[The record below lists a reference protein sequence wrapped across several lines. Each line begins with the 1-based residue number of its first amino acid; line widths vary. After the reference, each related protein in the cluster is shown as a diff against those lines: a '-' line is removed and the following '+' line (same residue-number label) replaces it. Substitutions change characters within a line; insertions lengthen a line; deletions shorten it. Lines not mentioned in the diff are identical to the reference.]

1 MKVTIKGI
9 VKESEDKKDRYY
21 DKVSKVIRPPYFVDL
36 ISLGIE
42 SEEWD
47 KIFTKLYKQPVRTSS
62 FYRSE
67 QITGGVVTDKET
79 NILYYEGDS
88 GDYIMREFDKNN
100 NVTYLFKTDGRGND
114 YWEKSIFNDQGESVY
129 YENSNGKVSD
139 VRDPNEINESMY
151 SDKLIDKILDTLKP
165 PYFLDLL
172 SLGIPSEEWD
182 KVFTKLYKQPVRTS
196 SFYFGDVL
204 TGGMVKDKVTNI
216 LYMEG
221 ENGVYTINE
230 FDKNNNITFKLTVDG
245 RGKEKWTKW
254 KWDDKSECTYYEDS
268 DGTIQGVDNINESMY
283 SDKLIDKI
291 LDTLKPPFRYDL
303 ESLGIPRD
311 EWDGII
317 SKVFNEDLMMKDI
330 VDAIYVTNIYG
341 EPRYMES
348 RNGNYFIDEYDD
360 HGNVIYKESNY
371 PNSGTPTY
379 KEWFTYDD
387 GKLIDYKDSNG
398 RGLDQYLKS
407 SEYLIRKDVIKKRR

>member
-47 KIFTKLYKQPVRTSS
+47 KVFTKLYKQPVRTSS

-165 PYFLDLL
+165 P
-172 SLGIPSEEWD
+172 
-182 KVFTKLYKQPVRTS
+182 
-196 SFYFGDVL
+196 
-204 TGGMVKDKVTNI
+204 
-216 LYMEG
+216 
-221 ENGVYTINE
+221 
-230 FDKNNNITFKLTVDG
+230 
-245 RGKEKWTKW
+245 
-254 KWDDKSECTYYEDS
+254 
-268 DGTIQGVDNINESMY
+268 
-283 SDKLIDKI
+283 
-291 LDTLKPPFRYDL
+291 FRYDL
-303 ESLGIPRD
+303 ESLGISRD

-348 RNGNYFIDEYDD
+348 RNGNYFIDEYDE

>member
-21 DKVSKVIRPPYFVDL
+21 GKVSKVIRPPYFVDL
-36 ISLGIE
+36 MSLGVPQ
-42 SEEWD
+42 EEWVEVF
-47 KIFTKLYKQPVRTSS
+47 KTLYKDNVLVST
-62 FYRSE
+62 FYRDK
-67 QITGGVVTDKET
+67 QITGGIVTDKET
-79 NILYYEGDS
+79 NILYYEGEG
-88 GDYIMREFDKNN
+88 GDYTMREFDKNN
-100 NVTYLFKTDGRGND
+100 NVTYLYKTDGRGNEF
-114 YWEKSIFNDQGESVY
+114 WEKSLFNDRGESVY
-129 YENSNGKVSD
+129 YENSKGKVSD

-151 SDKLIDKILDTLKP
+151 SDKLI
-165 PYFLDLL
+165 
-172 SLGIPSEEWD
+172 G
-182 KVFTKLYKQPVRTS
+182 
-196 SFYFGDVL
+196 
-204 TGGMVKDKVTNI
+204 
-216 LYMEG
+216 
-221 ENGVYTINE
+221 
-230 FDKNNNITFKLTVDG
+230 
-245 RGKEKWTKW
+245 
-254 KWDDKSECTYYEDS
+254 
-268 DGTIQGVDNINESMY
+268 
-283 SDKLIDKI
+283 KI

-330 VDAIYVTNIYG
+330 VDAIYVTNIHG

-348 RNGNYFIDEYDD
+348 KSGNYFIDEYDD

-379 KEWFTYDD
+379 KEWFTYDK

-407 SEYLIRKDVIKKRR
+407 SEYYIRRDQKKRR

>member
-9 VKESEDKKDRYY
+9 IKESTDNRQRYY
-21 DKVSKVIRPPYFVDL
+21 SKVSKVIRPPYFVDL
-36 ISLGIE
+36 QSLGVPE
-42 SEEWD
+42 DEWVEVF
-47 KIFTKLYKQPVRTSS
+47 KTLYKDNVQVSTFFRDK
-62 FYRSE
+62 
-67 QITGGVVTDKET
+67 QITGGIVTDKET
-79 NILYYEGDS
+79 NILYYEGDNTI

-114 YWEKSIFNDQGESVY
+114 YWEKSIFNDRGESVY
-129 YENSNGKVSD
+129 YENSKGKVSD
-139 VRDPNEINESMY
+139 VRDPDEINESKY
-151 SDKLIDKILDTLKP
+151 SDKLIGKIL
-165 PYFLDLL
+165 
-172 SLGIPSEEWD
+172 
-182 KVFTKLYKQPVRTS
+182 
-196 SFYFGDVL
+196 
-204 TGGMVKDKVTNI
+204 N
-216 LYMEG
+216 
-221 ENGVYTINE
+221 
-230 FDKNNNITFKLTVDG
+230 
-245 RGKEKWTKW
+245 
-254 KWDDKSECTYYEDS
+254 
-268 DGTIQGVDNINESMY
+268 
-283 SDKLIDKI
+283 
-291 LDTLKPPFRYDL
+291 TLKPPFRYDL

-311 EWDGII
+311 DWDGII

>member
-9 VKESEDKKDRYY
+9 VRESEDKDDKFY
-21 DKVSKVIRPPYFVDL
+21 DKLSKVIRPPYFLDL
-36 ISLGIE
+36 MSLGVPQ
-42 SEEWD
+42 EEWVEVF
-47 KIFTKLYKQPVRTSS
+47 KTLYKDNVLVST
-62 FYRSE
+62 FYRDK
-67 QITGGVVTDKET
+67 QITGGIVTDKET

-88 GDYIMREFDKNN
+88 GDYTMREFDKNN
-100 NVTYLFKTDGRGND
+100 NVTYLYKTDGRGNEF
-114 YWEKSIFNDQGESVY
+114 WEKSLFNDRGESVY
-129 YENSNGKVSD
+129 YENSKGKVSD

-151 SDKLIDKILDTLKP
+151 SDKLI
-165 PYFLDLL
+165 
-172 SLGIPSEEWD
+172 G
-182 KVFTKLYKQPVRTS
+182 
-196 SFYFGDVL
+196 
-204 TGGMVKDKVTNI
+204 
-216 LYMEG
+216 
-221 ENGVYTINE
+221 
-230 FDKNNNITFKLTVDG
+230 
-245 RGKEKWTKW
+245 
-254 KWDDKSECTYYEDS
+254 
-268 DGTIQGVDNINESMY
+268 
-283 SDKLIDKI
+283 KI

-348 RNGNYFIDEYDD
+348 INGNYFIDEYDD

-379 KEWFTYDD
+379 KEWFTYDK

-407 SEYLIRKDVIKKRR
+407 SEYYIRRDQKKRR

>member
-9 VKESEDKKDRYY
+9 VKESTDKKDRYY

-36 ISLGIE
+36 QSLGVPEDEWVDVFISLYKE
-42 SEEWD
+42 DVKVSTFFRD
-47 KIFTKLYKQPVRTSS
+47 K
-62 FYRSE
+62 
-67 QITGGVVTDKET
+67 QITGGIVTDKET
-79 NILYYEGDS
+79 NILYYEGEG
-88 GDYIMREFDKNN
+88 GDYTMREFDKNN
-100 NVTYLFKTDGRGND
+100 NVTYLYKTDGRGNEF
-114 YWEKSIFNDQGESVY
+114 WEKSLFNDRGESVY
-129 YENSNGKVSD
+129 YENSKGKVSD

-151 SDKLIDKILDTLKP
+151 SDKLI
-165 PYFLDLL
+165 
-172 SLGIPSEEWD
+172 G
-182 KVFTKLYKQPVRTS
+182 
-196 SFYFGDVL
+196 
-204 TGGMVKDKVTNI
+204 
-216 LYMEG
+216 
-221 ENGVYTINE
+221 
-230 FDKNNNITFKLTVDG
+230 
-245 RGKEKWTKW
+245 
-254 KWDDKSECTYYEDS
+254 
-268 DGTIQGVDNINESMY
+268 
-283 SDKLIDKI
+283 KI

-348 RNGNYFIDEYDD
+348 INGNYFIDEYDD

-379 KEWFTYDD
+379 KEWFTYDK

-407 SEYLIRKDVIKKRR
+407 SEYYIRRDQKKRR

>member
-9 VKESEDKKDRYY
+9 IKESTDNRQRYY

-36 ISLGIE
+36 ETLSVPQD
-42 SEEWD
+42 EWVEVF
-47 KIFTKLYKQPVRTSS
+47 KTLYKENVQVST
-62 FYRSE
+62 FYRDK
-67 QITGGVVTDKET
+67 QVTGGIVTDKET

-88 GDYIMREFDKNN
+88 GDYTMREFDKNN
-100 NVTYLFKTDGRGND
+100 NVTYLYKTDGRGNEF
-114 YWEKSIFNDQGESVY
+114 WEKSLFNDRGESVY
-129 YENSNGKVSD
+129 YENSKGKVSD

-151 SDKLIDKILDTLKP
+151 SDKLI
-165 PYFLDLL
+165 
-172 SLGIPSEEWD
+172 G
-182 KVFTKLYKQPVRTS
+182 
-196 SFYFGDVL
+196 
-204 TGGMVKDKVTNI
+204 
-216 LYMEG
+216 
-221 ENGVYTINE
+221 
-230 FDKNNNITFKLTVDG
+230 
-245 RGKEKWTKW
+245 
-254 KWDDKSECTYYEDS
+254 
-268 DGTIQGVDNINESMY
+268 
-283 SDKLIDKI
+283 KI

-348 RNGNYFIDEYDD
+348 INGNYFIDEYDD

-379 KEWFTYDD
+379 KEWFTYDK

-407 SEYLIRKDVIKKRR
+407 SEYYIRRDQKKRR

>member
-9 VKESEDKKDRYY
+9 IKESTDRYY

-47 KIFTKLYKQPVRTSS
+47 KVFTKLYKQPVRTSS

-67 QITGGVVTDKET
+67 QITGGIVTDKET

-100 NVTYLFKTDGRGND
+100 NVTYLYRTDGRGND

-151 SDKLIDKILDTLKP
+151 SDKLI
-165 PYFLDLL
+165 
-172 SLGIPSEEWD
+172 G
-182 KVFTKLYKQPVRTS
+182 
-196 SFYFGDVL
+196 
-204 TGGMVKDKVTNI
+204 
-216 LYMEG
+216 
-221 ENGVYTINE
+221 
-230 FDKNNNITFKLTVDG
+230 
-245 RGKEKWTKW
+245 
-254 KWDDKSECTYYEDS
+254 
-268 DGTIQGVDNINESMY
+268 
-283 SDKLIDKI
+283 KI

-317 SKVFNEDLMMKDI
+317 SKVFNEDLVMKDI
-330 VDAIYVTNIYG
+330 VDAIYVTDIYG
-341 EPRYMES
+341 QSRYMES
-348 RNGNYFIDEYDD
+348 KNGNYFIDEYDD
-360 HGNVIYKESNY
+360 NGNVIYKESNY

-379 KEWFTYDD
+379 KEWFTYGD
-387 GKLIDYKDSNG
+387 GKLIDYIDSNG

-407 SEYLIRKDVIKKRR
+407 SEYYSRKEGVKKRYGY

>member
-9 VKESEDKKDRYY
+9 IKESTDRYY
-21 DKVSKVIRPPYFVDL
+21 NKVSKVIRPPYFVDL
-36 ISLGIE
+36 QSLGVPEDEWVDVFISLYKE
-42 SEEWD
+42 DVKVSTFFRD
-47 KIFTKLYKQPVRTSS
+47 K
-62 FYRSE
+62 
-67 QITGGVVTDKET
+67 QITGGIVTDKET
-79 NILYYEGDS
+79 NILYYEGEG
-88 GDYIMREFDKNN
+88 GDYTMREFDKNN
-100 NVTYLFKTDGRGND
+100 NVTYLYRTDGRGND

-139 VRDPNEINESMY
+139 VRDPNE
-151 SDKLIDKILDTLKP
+151 
-165 PYFLDLL
+165 
-172 SLGIPSEEWD
+172 
-182 KVFTKLYKQPVRTS
+182 
-196 SFYFGDVL
+196 
-204 TGGMVKDKVTNI
+204 
-216 LYMEG
+216 
-221 ENGVYTINE
+221 
-230 FDKNNNITFKLTVDG
+230 
-245 RGKEKWTKW
+245 
-254 KWDDKSECTYYEDS
+254 
-268 DGTIQGVDNINESMY
+268 INESMY

-360 HGNVIYKESNY
+360 NGNVKYKESNY
-371 PNSGTPTY
+371 PNSGTTY
-379 KEWFTYDD
+379 KEWFTYGD

-407 SEYLIRKDVIKKRR
+407 SEYYMRRDQKKRR

>member
-9 VKESEDKKDRYY
+9 IKESTDRYY

-36 ISLGIE
+36 QSLGVPEDEWVDVFISLYKE
-42 SEEWD
+42 DVKVSTFFRD
-47 KIFTKLYKQPVRTSS
+47 K
-62 FYRSE
+62 
-67 QITGGVVTDKET
+67 QITGGIVTDKET
-79 NILYYEGDS
+79 NILYYEGEG
-88 GDYIMREFDKNN
+88 GDYTMREFDKNN
-100 NVTYLFKTDGRGND
+100 NVTYLYRTDGRGND

-139 VRDPNEINESMY
+139 VRDPNE
-151 SDKLIDKILDTLKP
+151 
-165 PYFLDLL
+165 
-172 SLGIPSEEWD
+172 
-182 KVFTKLYKQPVRTS
+182 
-196 SFYFGDVL
+196 
-204 TGGMVKDKVTNI
+204 
-216 LYMEG
+216 
-221 ENGVYTINE
+221 
-230 FDKNNNITFKLTVDG
+230 
-245 RGKEKWTKW
+245 
-254 KWDDKSECTYYEDS
+254 
-268 DGTIQGVDNINESMY
+268 INESMY

-360 HGNVIYKESNY
+360 NGNVIYKESNY
-371 PNSGTPTY
+371 PNSGTTY

-398 RGLDQYLKS
+398 RGLDQYLRS
-407 SEYLIRKDVIKKRR
+407 TEYYSRKDSVKKRYGY

>member
-21 DKVSKVIRPPYFVDL
+21 GKVSKVIRPPYFVDL
-36 ISLGIE
+36 MSLGVPQ
-42 SEEWD
+42 EEWVEVF
-47 KIFTKLYKQPVRTSS
+47 KTLYKDNVLVST
-62 FYRSE
+62 FYRDK
-67 QITGGVVTDKET
+67 QITGGIVTDKET
-79 NILYYEGDS
+79 NILYYEGEG
-88 GDYIMREFDKNN
+88 GDYTMREFDKNN
-100 NVTYLFKTDGRGND
+100 NVTYLYKTDGRGNEF
-114 YWEKSIFNDQGESVY
+114 WEKSLFNDRGESVY
-129 YENSNGKVSD
+129 YENSKGKVSD

-151 SDKLIDKILDTLKP
+151 SDKLI
-165 PYFLDLL
+165 
-172 SLGIPSEEWD
+172 G
-182 KVFTKLYKQPVRTS
+182 
-196 SFYFGDVL
+196 
-204 TGGMVKDKVTNI
+204 
-216 LYMEG
+216 
-221 ENGVYTINE
+221 
-230 FDKNNNITFKLTVDG
+230 
-245 RGKEKWTKW
+245 
-254 KWDDKSECTYYEDS
+254 
-268 DGTIQGVDNINESMY
+268 
-283 SDKLIDKI
+283 KI

-348 RNGNYFIDEYDD
+348 INGNYFIDEYDD

-379 KEWFTYDD
+379 KEWFTYDK

-407 SEYLIRKDVIKKRR
+407 SEYYIRRDQKKRR

>member
-9 VKESEDKKDRYY
+9 IKESTDRYY

-36 ISLGIE
+36 QSLGVPE
-42 SEEWD
+42 DEWVEVF
-47 KIFTKLYKQPVRTSS
+47 KTLYKDNVQVSTFFRDK
-62 FYRSE
+62 
-67 QITGGVVTDKET
+67 QITGGIVTDKET
-79 NILYYEGDS
+79 NILYYEGDNTI

-114 YWEKSIFNDQGESVY
+114 YWEKSIFNDRGESVY
-129 YENSNGKVSD
+129 YENSKGKVSD
-139 VRDPNEINESMY
+139 VRDPDEINESKY
-151 SDKLIDKILDTLKP
+151 SDKLIGKIL
-165 PYFLDLL
+165 
-172 SLGIPSEEWD
+172 
-182 KVFTKLYKQPVRTS
+182 
-196 SFYFGDVL
+196 
-204 TGGMVKDKVTNI
+204 N
-216 LYMEG
+216 
-221 ENGVYTINE
+221 
-230 FDKNNNITFKLTVDG
+230 
-245 RGKEKWTKW
+245 
-254 KWDDKSECTYYEDS
+254 
-268 DGTIQGVDNINESMY
+268 
-283 SDKLIDKI
+283 
-291 LDTLKPPFRYDL
+291 TLKPPFRYDL

>member
-9 VKESEDKKDRYY
+9 VRESEDKDDKFY
-21 DKVSKVIRPPYFVDL
+21 DKLSKVIRPPYFLDL
-36 ISLGIE
+36 ISLGV
-42 SEEWD
+42 SDDEWD
-47 KIFTKLYKQPVRTSS
+47 MVFSKVFKQPVRVST
-62 FYRSE
+62 FYLGDDL
-67 QITGGVVTDKET
+67 TGGIIIDKET
-79 NILYYEGDS
+79 NILYHEGE
-88 GDYIMREFDKNN
+88 GEYIIREFDKNN
-100 NVTYLFKTDGRGND
+100 NVTFILTDDGRGKQ
-114 YWEKSIFNDQGESVY
+114 YWEKTIFNDRGESVY
-129 YENSNGKVSD
+129 YENSKGKVSD

-151 SDKLIDKILDTLKP
+151 SDKLI
-165 PYFLDLL
+165 
-172 SLGIPSEEWD
+172 G
-182 KVFTKLYKQPVRTS
+182 
-196 SFYFGDVL
+196 
-204 TGGMVKDKVTNI
+204 
-216 LYMEG
+216 
-221 ENGVYTINE
+221 
-230 FDKNNNITFKLTVDG
+230 
-245 RGKEKWTKW
+245 
-254 KWDDKSECTYYEDS
+254 
-268 DGTIQGVDNINESMY
+268 
-283 SDKLIDKI
+283 KI

-330 VDAIYVTNIYG
+330 VDAIYVTNKYG

-379 KEWFTYDD
+379 KEWFTYDK

-407 SEYLIRKDVIKKRR
+407 SEYYIRRDQKKRR